1 VKTPEDLLHAGREA
15 LAAGEWDA
23 ARVCFEQ
30 LEESAEALDGL
41 SQAVHY
47 QGDHARAIELK
58 ERAFAA
64 YRRRGRR
71 VEAAELA
78 RWLAF
83 LHGAVHGNVAAA
95 NGWMARAESLLE
107 DVEPCAAHGW
117 MKLDRAPFTD
127 DASERERLALAA
139 LQIARRF
146 GDRDLEFG
154 AKALLGEAYVASGRV
169 AEGMTLLDETMA
181 AVSGGEVAGV
191 GTIGEI
197 YCRLF
202 SACERAADVRRAEQW
217 LAAAG
222 HSVAWTDY
230 APPTCRSH
238 YGGILIAIG
247 RWAEAEQEL
256 LAAARTYD
264 RGYRAVRAVPLGR
277 LADLRVRQGRF
288 EEAERLLQGAEW
300 HPAAKR
306 LLALIA
312 FGRGD
317 LSLAEDRARLC
328 LESAHP
334 SDPGCAPLL
343 DLLVDIRLAR
353 GERAGAEEAAERL
366 AGLATASGDA
376 RADAWAAFAT
386 GRLRG
391 APMHLQAAVEKF
403 SALDLP
409 LETSRARL
417 ELAGA
422 LAPGTPTAAVAEA
435 RLALGTF
442 QQLGAVRDADRAAE
456 VLRGLGAGGRAWPRG
471 RGALTQRQAEVLAL
485 VAEGCTDAEIA
496 ERLYISR
503 RTAEH
508 HVAAILSTLGVR
520 SRAEAVAHALREQPQ
535 DP

>member
-1 VKTPEDLLHAGREA
+1 MTDLLRTGREA
-15 LAAGEWDA
+15 LAAADWDT
-23 ARVCFEQ
+23 ARACFEQ
-30 LEESAEALDGL
+30 LEESAEVLDGL
-41 SQAVHY
+41 SQAAQY

-58 ERAFAA
+58 ERAYAA
-64 YRRRGRR
+64 YQRRGMS

-83 LHGAVHGNVAAA
+83 LHGAVHGNPAAA

-107 DVEPCAAHGW
+107 DVEPCASHGW
-117 MKLDRAPFTD
+117 LTLDRAPFTD
-127 DASERERLALAA
+127 DALERERLAVAA
-139 LQIARRF
+139 LEIARRF
-146 GDRDLEFG
+146 EDRDLEFS
-154 AKALLGEAYVASGRV
+154 AKALLGESLVASGRV

-217 LAAAG
+217 LAVAG
-222 HSVAWTDY
+222 QTVAWTDF

-238 YGGILIAIG
+238 YGGILIATG

-256 LAAARTYD
+256 LAAARTFD

-288 EEAERLLQGAEW
+288 EEAERLLEGAEW

-306 LLALIA
+306 LLAAIA

-334 SDPGCAPLL
+334 SDPGSAPLL
-343 DLLVDIRLAR
+343 DLLVDIRLER
-353 GERAGAEEAAERL
+353 GDHAGAQEAAERL
-366 AGLATASGDA
+366 TGLATVAG
-376 RADAWAAFAT
+376 DAWAEFAT
-386 GRLRG
+386 GRLHG
-391 APMHLQAAVEKF
+391 SATHLQAAVEKF

-409 LETSRARL
+409 LETGRARL
-417 ELAGA
+417 ALART

-456 VLRGLGAGGRAWPRG
+456 LLRGLGAGGRAWPRG
-471 RGALTQRQAEVLAL
+471 GGALTQRQTEVLAL

-508 HVAAILSTLGVR
+508 HVAAILSKLGVR
-520 SRAEAVAHALREQPQ
+520 SRAEAVAHALRGQPQ